1 MPTFPGFP
9 PEALKFFAS
18 LTRNNNR
25 DWFQP
30 RKETF
35 DSKVKAPMTELVLAL
50 NSELTRF
57 APDFIADPK
66 KAIYRIYRDTRFSPD
81 KTPYKTHI
89 GAIFPKNGG
98 ERGSSPGFYFH
109 VSAKEVGI
117 AGGLYEPEPEH
128 LFAVRTWLTTHH
140 AEFRK
145 AAAKCKKLMGDL
157 HGESLTRV
165 PKGFDPNH
173 PAADLL
179 KRKRWI
185 FWTTL
190 GADVATTPKLQTEL
204 TKRFRVM
211 LPVIELLASAA
222 GGAKKKAAAMD
233 FF

>member
-18 LTRNNNR
+18 LARNNNR

-30 RKETF
+30 RKEIF
-35 DSKVKAPMTELVLAL
+35 ESKVKAPMAELVLAL
-50 NSELTRF
+50 NTEFAKF
-57 APDFIADPK
+57 APDFVADPK

-89 GAIFPKNGG
+89 AAIFPKQGG
-98 ERGSSPGFYFH
+98 ERGSTPGFYFH
-109 VSAKEVGI
+109 VSAKQIGV
-117 AGGLYEPEPEH
+117 AGGLYEPQPEH
-128 LFAVRTWLTTHH
+128 LYAVRSWLTENH

-145 AAAKCKKLMGDL
+145 AAAKCRKLMGDL

-165 PKGFDPNH
+165 PKGFDPAH

-185 FWTTL
+185 FWAEL
-190 GADVATTPKLQTEL
+190 PVSLATSAKLQPEL
-204 TKRFRVM
+204 TKRFKTM
-211 LPVIELLASAA
+211 LPVVEMLAAAA
-222 GGAKKKAAAMD
+222 GRAQKRAVALD
-233 FF
+233 FL